1 MPRRLLSGEGIAGVG
16 IAAPGPLDPARG
28 TLVEP
33 PNLPRSFAGAAL
45 AGPIGAALALPA
57 ALERDTHVAALAEW
71 EFGAARGL
79 TDFLYVTVSTGIGG
93 AIVSGGRLLGGPDG
107 VAGEL
112 GHLLVE
118 IDGPPCGCGGRGHL
132 EAIASGSGIARAAGS
147 SIAAGAAAGLGAL
160 AARRGRGL
168 DARDVADAEDAGD
181 ADAARIMERA
191 RRAFAESCVALV
203 NVFNPQRIVV
213 GGSVARNQG
222 ERWLAPARERVAAIA
237 FSVPRARVEIV
248 PAELGDDVGLVG
260 ALPLLRR
267 RAAGAGG
274 LIGLRARKTGPA
286 GRQGPLAIAL
296 GPDSAA
302 DLEDL
307 ATADRASALK
317 RGLAV
322 LHRDLLGI
330 HDFDLLLVLDAIR
343 FGHGAGSSSSAWRH
357 GNPRPVSAD
366 HVFVH
371 RDGRQRSVP
380 ANCF

>member
-1 MPRRLLSGEGIAGVG
+1 VVDDREVAAALALDLGASRIRAGVVDGAGRVVARAEARTPVEAGPQGVVATSISMLRRVRDAAPAPVREGIAGVG

-33 PNLPRSFAGAAL
+33 PNMPHSFAGAAL

-79 TDFLYVTVSTGIGG
+79 TDFLYVTVSTGVGG

-132 EAIASGSGIARAAGS
+132 EGIASGSGIARAAGS
-147 SIAAGAAAGLGAL
+147 SIAAGTARGLETL

-168 DARDVADAEDAGD
+168 DARDVADAEEAGD

-203 NVFNPQRIVV
+203 DVFNPQRIVV

-260 ALPLLRR
+260 ALSLLRR
-267 RAAGAGG
+267 RAEPPAPGAG
-274 LIGLRARKTGPA
+274 
-286 GRQGPLAIAL
+286 Q
-296 GPDSAA
+296 
-302 DLEDL
+302 
-307 ATADRASALK
+307 
-317 RGLAV
+317 V
-322 LHRDLLGI
+322 
-330 HDFDLLLVLDAIR
+330 
-343 FGHGAGSSSSAWRH
+343 
-357 GNPRPVSAD
+357 
-366 HVFVH
+366 
-371 RDGRQRSVP
+371 
-380 ANCF
+380 

>member
-1 MPRRLLSGEGIAGVG
+1 M
-16 IAAPGPLDPARG
+16 
-28 TLVEP
+28 
-33 PNLPRSFAGAAL
+33 
-45 AGPIGAALALPA
+45 
-57 ALERDTHVAALAEW
+57 
-71 EFGAARGL
+71 
-79 TDFLYVTVSTGIGG
+79 STGIGG

-118 IDGPPCGCGGRGHL
+118 IDGPPCGCGARGHL

-147 SIAAGAAAGLGAL
+147 SIAAGSAAGLGAL

-191 RRAFAESCVALV
+191 RRAFAESCVVLV

-248 PAELGDDVGLVG
+248 PAVLGDDVGLVG

-267 RAAGAGG
+267 RGESSSTGAG
-274 LIGLRARKTGPA
+274 
-286 GRQGPLAIAL
+286 Q
-296 GPDSAA
+296 
-302 DLEDL
+302 
-307 ATADRASALK
+307 
-317 RGLAV
+317 V
-322 LHRDLLGI
+322 
-330 HDFDLLLVLDAIR
+330 
-343 FGHGAGSSSSAWRH
+343 
-357 GNPRPVSAD
+357 
-366 HVFVH
+366 
-371 RDGRQRSVP
+371 
-380 ANCF
+380 

>member
-1 MPRRLLSGEGIAGVG
+1 MDVGARRIGRRWRRDHRRIRGRRASRADRHGGIAAGWQGIDDRRVEDVRDGSAALALDLGASRIRAGVVDAAGRVVTRAEARTPVEAGPQGVVAASVSMMRRVRDAAPAAVRDAIAGVG
-16 IAAPGPLDPARG
+16 ISAPGPLDPVRG

-33 PNLPRSFAGAAL
+33 PNLPRSFAGAGL
-45 AGPIGAALALPA
+45 ADPIRAALGLPV

-79 TDFLYVTVSTGIGG
+79 TDFLYLTVSTGIGG

-132 EAIASGSGIARAAGS
+132 EGIASGSGIARAAAS
-147 SIAAGAAAGLGAL
+147 AVAADGADGLRAL
-160 AARRGRGL
+160 VARRGRGL
-168 DARDVADAEDAGD
+168 DARDVADAEEAGD

-191 RRAFAESCVALV
+191 RRAFAESCVSLV
-203 NVFNPQRIVV
+203 DVFNPQRIVV

-260 ALPLLRR
+260 ALPLLR
-267 RAAGAGG
+267 G
-274 LIGLRARKTGPA
+274 TV
-286 GRQGPLAIAL
+286 
-296 GPDSAA
+296 S
-302 DLEDL
+302 
-307 ATADRASALK
+307 
-317 RGLAV
+317 
-322 LHRDLLGI
+322 
-330 HDFDLLLVLDAIR
+330 
-343 FGHGAGSSSSAWRH
+343 GS
-357 GNPRPVSAD
+357 
-366 HVFVH
+366 
-371 RDGRQRSVP
+371 
-380 ANCF
+380 